1 MILMI
6 FLKGTH
12 QWRKTDVKYGLW
24 KSGRKCRSKYSLYQN
39 ILQEKPRK
47 ESQHGKKHGL
57 LRWGGQ
63 GLVVVPLE
71 WQFCHEV
78 PQQPRHRHLREEQ
91 HLGGAME
98 GLTMRM
104 IFARR
109 NLKSIIT
116 DLPHLDDGFDA
127 FCTTF
132 WSALKFSNQRVSP
145 SIRNFFISNFCG
157 RVWKKWL
164 AKMEG
169 CLTFLQQF
177 KTCCRFGFIHF
188 SGAYLHTH
196 SQCFS

>member
-47 ESQHGKKHGL
+47 KSQHGKKHGL

-127 FCTTF
+127 FFVQHFGLPWNFQTSE
-132 WSALKFSNQRVSP
+132 WVHP
-145 SIRNFFISNFCG
+145 SGISSF
-157 RVWKKWL
+157 RII
-164 AKMEG
+164 AAE
-169 CLTFLQQF
+169 
-177 KTCCRFGFIHF
+177 FGKN
-188 SGAYLHTH
+188 G
-196 SQCFS
+196 

>member
-6 FLKGTH
+6 FLKGT
-12 QWRKTDVKYGLW
+12 QKWRKTDVKYGLW

-91 HLGGAME
+91 HLGGQWRGSRCEWFLLEEIWKASSQICHTLMMGSTHFLYNILVCLE
-98 GLTMRM
+98 
-104 IFARR
+104 IFKPASE
-109 NLKSIIT
+109 SIHQEFLHFELLRQSLEKMVSKNGRLFNVLATIQNM
-116 DLPHLDDGFDA
+116 LPIWLHLFL
-127 FCTTF
+127 
-132 WSALKFSNQRVSP
+132 WSISP
-145 SIRNFFISNFCG
+145 
-157 RVWKKWL
+157 
-164 AKMEG
+164 
-169 CLTFLQQF
+169 
-177 KTCCRFGFIHF
+177 
-188 SGAYLHTH
+188 H